1 MATPFLH
8 LQQIPI
14 KPTTKQP
21 IEKAQSRCHND
32 ETHIPLVME
41 GDKQL
46 RNRHREEIVALASRR
61 KEI

>member
-1 MATPFLH
+1 M
-8 LQQIPI
+8 
-14 KPTTKQP
+14 
-21 IEKAQSRCHND
+21 KAARSAAFIYLGFCPSYLK
-32 ETHIPLVME
+32 THIPLVME